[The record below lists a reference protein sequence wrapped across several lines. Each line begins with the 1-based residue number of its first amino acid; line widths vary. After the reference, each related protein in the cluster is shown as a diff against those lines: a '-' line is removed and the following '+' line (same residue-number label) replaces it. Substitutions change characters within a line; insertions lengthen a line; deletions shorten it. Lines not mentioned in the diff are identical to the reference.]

1 MKQKELA
8 FWLKFIIIGTAV
20 CGGIIYAG
28 IIPHFLKYLVEQNSF
43 AEKNVLPWLISI
55 WVSAIPCYV
64 VLLLGWFVS
73 TNIGKDNSFSKENAR
88 HLKWVSFMAL
98 IDVVYYF
105 VINLIFLVADMSHP
119 FVMGIALIIC
129 FCGTAFSV
137 VTAALSHLVEKASVM
152 KEEND
157 LTI

>member
-8 FWLKFIIIGTAV
+8 FWLKIIIIGTAV
-20 CGGIIYAG
+20 CGLIIYAG
-28 IIPHFLKYLVEQNSF
+28 IIPHFLRYLVEQNSF
-43 AEKNVLPWLISI
+43 AEKNTLPWLISI

-64 VLLLGWFVS
+64 VLILGWFVS
-73 TNIGKDNSFSKENAR
+73 SNIGKDNSFSKENAR

-105 VINLIFLVADMSHP
+105 VINLIFLIADMSHP

-129 FCGTAFSV
+129 FCGPAFSV
-137 VTAALSHLVEKASVM
+137 VTAALSHLVDKASVM

>member
-1 MKQKELA
+1 MQVSFLI
-8 FWLKFIIIGTAV
+8 FLNTWLSRIHSQRKMFYPIMSLETKA
-20 CGGIIYAG
+20 Y
-28 IIPHFLKYLVEQNSF
+28 KSF
-43 AEKNVLPWLISI
+43 AEKNTWPWLISI
-55 WVSAIPCYV
+55 WVSAIPCYM

-73 TNIGKDNSFSKENAR
+73 TNIGKDNSFSKENAK

-105 VINLIFLVADMSHP
+105 AINGIFLLLDMSHP

-137 VTAALSHLVEKASVM
+137 CAAALSHLVDKASVM